1 MVNPY
6 DAPRSALRI
15 GEGLRWSASMKGC
28 WYLGLLAPTLFEF
41 LAMTLWLFPAGAHE
55 LLFGAGWGIA
65 DGVGWAAMCFASSR
79 SVRTTSSHVVWLVI
93 NTASTAVTPL
103 SGWLLTH
110 LLIVLFDK

>member
-79 SVRTTSSHVVWLVI
+79 SVRNQLSCRMAGDQHRLDCGDALVWVA
-93 NTASTAVTPL
+93 TYAPAYCAC
-103 SGWLLTH
+103 
-110 LLIVLFDK
+110 